1 MLAAAAVAAAASKSL
16 RAPLLVQRKFL
27 YPNTTITFLRS
38 YHSPLRNFNLRT
50 TTTTTTNPYPLT
62 YHVKSFLSD
71 SPSSSSGRAGNRA
84 YPLHPVSLSYLVTLY
99 CYCFI

>member
-50 TTTTTTNPYPLT
+50 TTTNPYPLT